1 MKTFRAIFA
10 GGGTGGHLFP
20 ALAIAD
26 GLKHRLENEYEIDFR
41 FIGTKRGIE
50 YRMRDRLG
58 YPLYLMNVRGLA
70 RSAALSNLLFPF
82 LLFWAYLKSL
92 VMVWRF
98 RPDVVVG
105 TGGYVMGPMFLAAS
119 TLNSLRVIQE
129 QNSYPGV
136 TTRQLAIKAH
146 KVFLGFEDARHH
158 LKSGCDIVVTGNP
171 IKKIIGTVPRDE
183 GIRHFGLDMKKKT
196 ILILG
201 GSQGAMSINLNILDC
216 LKNLPDGY
224 QLIWQTGERG
234 YQDLID
240 LAGERLKGHVAFAI
254 TDRVEMAYAAADI
267 AIARAGAITLAELE
281 AAELPAILVP
291 FPFATADHQRKNAE
305 SFERAGAAVLYYDEQ
320 LGKVDLL
327 QEAVAILESDK
338 QTTMKQA
345 VQAMHERRKR
355 PATDVIVDEIM
366 QLVGITE
373 SET

>member
-26 GLKHRLENEYEIDFR
+26 KLKSRLEGEYAIDFR
-41 FIGTKRGIE
+41 FVGTKRGIE

-58 YPLYLMNVRGLA
+58 YPLHLMNVRGLA

-82 LLFWAYLKSL
+82 LLLWAYLKSL
-92 VMVWRF
+92 IMILRF
-98 RPDVVVG
+98 QPDIVIG
-105 TGGYVMGPMFLAAS
+105 TGGYVMGPIFLAAA
-119 TLNSLRVIQE
+119 TLNTLRVIQE

-146 KVFLGFEDARHH
+146 KVFLGFDDARRH

-171 IKKIIGTVPRDE
+171 IKEIIGTISREE
-183 GIRHFGLDMKKKT
+183 GIRHFNLNPAKKT

-224 QLIWQTGERG
+224 QLIWQTGDRG
-234 YQDLID
+234 YQDLVD
-240 LAGERLKGHVAFAI
+240 LAGERLTGHVAFAI
-254 TDRVEMAYAAADI
+254 TDRVELAYAAADI
-267 AIARAGAITLAELE
+267 VIARAGATTLAELE
-281 AAELPAILVP
+281 ASKLPAILVP
-291 FPFATADHQRKNAE
+291 YPFAAADHQRKNAE
-305 SFERAGAAVLYYDEQ
+305 SFEHEGAAVLFGDEQ

-327 QEAVAILESDK
+327 QEAVTILESD
-338 QTTMKQA
+338 TYATMKQA
-345 VQAMHERRKR
+345 VQAMHARRER

-366 QLVGITE
+366 QLAGITE
-373 SET
+373 SDT